1 MKLRSDEGG
10 WICSR
15 MEGAMLHKNVEIR
28 ANWKSVANEGKE
40 SWITGWSRLYDGG
53 RVGREISQVF
63 CTLFSKIDQT
73 KTRKTKDLAILT

>member
-28 ANWKSVANEGKE
+28 SNWKVWRMK
-40 SWITGWSRLYDGG
+40 G
-53 RVGREISQVF
+53 RNVELWVGVGRMMKEG
-63 CTLFSKIDQT
+63 
-73 KTRKTKDLAILT
+73 

>member
-28 ANWKSVANEGKE
+28 SNWKSVANEGKE
-40 SWITGWSRLYDGG
+40 SRIRGCSRLYDGE
-53 RVGREISQVF
+53 RVGGNVS
-63 CTLFSKIDQT
+63 
-73 KTRKTKDLAILT
+73 